1 MDTMTAFGLGAHLH
15 ERHNVSFCQLVDQ
28 VPEHPECLTDPVELI
43 VTQAEPEMGIIK
55 GRF

>member
-1 MDTMTAFGLGAHLH
+1 MTAFGLGAHLH